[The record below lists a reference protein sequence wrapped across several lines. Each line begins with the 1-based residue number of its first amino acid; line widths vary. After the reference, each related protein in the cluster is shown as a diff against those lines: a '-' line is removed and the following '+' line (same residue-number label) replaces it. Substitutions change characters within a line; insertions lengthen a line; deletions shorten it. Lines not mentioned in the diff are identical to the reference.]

1 MAEERKINMNG
12 NEVSPEEE
20 APKKKTINILITKD
34 SLKLD
39 GSDKKVDIK
48 KFETKKD

>member
-1 MAEERKINMNG
+1 MAEERKDPMNG
-12 NEVSPEEE
+12 NECSPEET
-20 APKKKTINILITKD
+20 PKKKTINILITKD